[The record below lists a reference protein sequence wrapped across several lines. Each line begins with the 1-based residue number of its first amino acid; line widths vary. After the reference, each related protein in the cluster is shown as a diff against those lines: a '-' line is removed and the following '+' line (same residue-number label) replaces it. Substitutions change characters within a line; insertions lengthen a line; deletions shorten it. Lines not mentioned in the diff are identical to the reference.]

1 MDSPVILYIE
11 DNLDNR
17 KLVSRVLQASGFIV
31 YGVED
36 GAKGLAFVAK
46 QIPDLI
52 LMDLQL
58 PEVDGYTITKEMRKM
73 EKLTAIPI
81 VALTANVLKEDKE
94 RSKKA
99 GCDGF
104 IHKPIDVDLL
114 PAQIESYLSAQTT
127 VNKFV

>member
-1 MDSPVILYIE
+1 MKTLIHILYIE

-17 KLVSRVLQASGFIV
+17 ELVSRVLQASGFIV
-31 YGVED
+31 HGVEN
-36 GAKGLAFVAK
+36 GSRGLEFVAK

-73 EKLTAIPI
+73 EKLSNTPI
-81 VALTANVLKEDKE
+81 VALSANVLKEDREK
-94 RSKKA
+94 SAAA

-104 IHKPIDVDLL
+104 IHKPINVDLL
-114 PAQIESYLSAQTT
+114 PEQIQAYLSRSKQM
-127 VNKFV
+127 K